1 MPPENSLF
9 GQEFPCS
16 AKQNSLFR
24 FTREMTCKV
33 LELQQKR
40 ASGIAKRVEISRN
53 SLIFSLFSGKS
64 VSHRKGAR
72 NLRCDAAGPR
82 LRGVHHRAGQ
92 RPDPVAPRGH
102 TPTAISNEHDHD
114 FLRRT

>member
-40 ASGIAKRVEISRN
+40 ASGIPKRVEISRN

-64 VSHRKGAR
+64 VSHRRVHSAYMRPSVSRAREGAGAQRGLSQGDHAGPANRSGDAGAR
-72 NLRCDAAGPR
+72 
-82 LRGVHHRAGQ
+82 
-92 RPDPVAPRGH
+92 
-102 TPTAISNEHDHD
+102 
-114 FLRRT
+114 